1 MLLHKRLIKIVAVGF
16 FMSLSM
22 TPVFAQQN
30 NQYQQNN
37 KGKFYVYWGWN
48 RGAFSNSDIRFKGE
62 NYDFTL
68 SDVSANDRP
77 TPFGLNPYFR
87 IDRITIPQTNYRIGY
102 FFKENYTVSI
112 GVDHMKYVMSEN
124 QVVNINGD
132 INTGSPYD
140 GSYSNDDIALVNDF
154 LEFEHTDGL
163 NYINIAIRRFD
174 EIHNKGMFAIN
185 LTEGIGIGGMM
196 PRTDTTLLGK
206 ERYDEFHWSGYGLD
220 LMVGL
225 NFTFWEVFFIQPEF
239 KVGWINM
246 PGIRT
251 AISELDGANQSF
263 SFTQFNVVF
272 GGNLFHLGKK

>member
-1 MLLHKRLIKIVAVGF
+1 MKFSLTFLVLLLCFPLAQGQEKAKHK
-16 FMSLSM
+16 
-22 TPVFAQQN
+22 Q
-30 NQYQQNN
+30 
-37 KGKFYVYWGWN
+37 KGKLYFYWGWN
-48 RGAFSNSDIRFKGE
+48 RAQYSDSDINFSGADYNFKLDNVVAFDRPSE
-62 NYDFTL
+62 FTL
-68 SDVSANDRP
+68 E
-77 TPFGLNPYFR
+77 TYFK
-87 IDRITIPQTNYRIGY
+87 ITNVTQPQYNARIGY
-102 FFKENYTVSI
+102 FFKDNWDISF